1 MLISIRFLAAALAFA
16 GLASCTSDTTGVV
29 PTSGSLRATSPP
41 VTPSGGATASPSIQ
55 AIEAA
60 CAALDVQVK
69 ILAKALHGKQPITDN
84 VEGEFALAAR
94 QIQKAARGLQGTDA
108 ASRLARIADV
118 ARGVG
123 NYTGTNIGDLLD
135 LVSGF
140 AHGSR
145 RFNQTYCQ
153 TG

>member
-1 MLISIRFLAAALAFA
+1 MCVSDLLCPPRRRRVLISIRFLAAALAFA

-84 VEGEFALAAR
+84 VEGDSRWQLGNSR
-94 QIQKAARGLQGTDA
+94 R
-108 ASRLARIADV
+108 RLAVCKGPMPRRV
-118 ARGVG
+118 LPESHMSREVW
-123 NYTGTNIGDLLD
+123 GTTPEPT
-135 LVSGF
+135 SGI
-140 AHGSR
+140 SSIS
-145 RFNQTYCQ
+145 
-153 TG
+153 